1 METVEIYGLRWYQ
14 KESLKKIADRIFDSR
29 PGFISRGDRVLIKP
43 NMLAP
48 TKPEKAVTT
57 HPVVVWVVVEK
68 VIELGGKPVIGDS
81 PALSDAEKVGKVS
94 GIKQVA
100 DELGVPLVDLGSP
113 VEVKTNS
120 FFRKLEVS
128 RKIMEFDKVINLPKF
143 KTHTQMILTLSVKNM
158 FGSIPGKLKAEWHVR
173 ASKYMD
179 FARMLYSVY
188 SYRPPDLNIMD
199 AVIAMDGEGPQNGKP
214 FPFGFVMASEN
225 GLALDYV
232 GAKMVKSERMVY
244 LIKVAEEEKI
254 LPEKINIR
262 GDFKAIPEVEGFTL
276 PSTTPLSP
284 SFARRILRGSL
295 PKPKIIPDKCTAC
308 GICQEACPTDSILE
322 VGKRPRINYET
333 CISCF
338 VCQEVCP
345 FDSIKLVQGFLRR
358 IFKP

>member
-1 METVEIYGLRWYQ
+1 METIEIYSLKWYQ
-14 KESLKKIADRIFDSR
+14 KEKLKEIIDKIFDSR
-29 PGFISRGDRVLIKP
+29 PVLIKRGDRVLIKP

-48 TKPEKAVTT
+48 KKPEKAVTT
-57 HPVVVWVVVEK
+57 HPVVVWTVVEK

-81 PALSDAEKVGKVS
+81 PALSDAKKVGKVS
-94 GIKQVA
+94 GIQEVA
-100 DELGVPLVDLGSP
+100 DELGVPLVNLDSP
-113 VEVKTNS
+113 VEVKTNG
-120 FFRKLEVS
+120 FFKKIEVS
-128 RKIMEFDKVINLPKF
+128 RKIMEFDRVINLPKF

-214 FPFGFVMASEN
+214 FPFGFIMASEN

-232 GAKMVKSERMVY
+232 GAKMVKSEEVVY

-254 LPEKINIR
+254 LPQKIKIS
-262 GDFKAIPEVEGFTL
+262 GDFKVIPEVEGFAL

-284 SFARRILRGSL
+284 SFARRVLRGSL

-308 GICQEACPTDSILE
+308 GICQEACPTNSILE
-322 VGKRPRINYET
+322 VGKNPRINYDT